1 METEGE
7 RGGFLLFVAFSLFS
21 HSFDGLGQSSLTLL
35 SRRRLGLI
43 CPQAIGRPAAAM
55 AAAADVSGYSRRRP
69 RHLRRGS
76 VAASGGRAWPR
87 CLRRPP
93 AFPLAGVRLPTRA
106 DADGWWSVR
115 WRRRRNAFW
124 AFPPRRLLSA
134 AIDRWTRLSPLASLP
149 PCEGPTGPQRRHW
162 PIQSLAE
169 GTNKERKVRER
180 ERAEK

>member
-69 RHLRRGS
+69 RHLRRAGPPAALPPAQS
-76 VAASGGRAWPR
+76 TGLSPRGRPFANARGRGRVVVRAVAAAALCLLGVSPAAFAFR
-87 CLRRPP
+87 CNR
-93 AFPLAGVRLPTRA
+93 
-106 DADGWWSVR
+106 
-115 WRRRRNAFW
+115 
-124 AFPPRRLLSA
+124 
-134 AIDRWTRLSPLASLP
+134 
-149 PCEGPTGPQRRHW
+149 
-162 PIQSLAE
+162 
-169 GTNKERKVRER
+169 
-180 ERAEK
+180 